1 MAGASEPVADP
12 ITAERVALMGE
23 SANTLARLG
32 SAVACDP
39 DNRLGIVKRARSLDL
54 SGQLPRSDVHQVIE
68 RLRLAHDMYG
78 TTALLEGCARFIH
91 EEFDIPFGG

>member
-68 RLRLAHDMYG
+68 HLFAGVAEGRMTQIVRKAYRLG
-78 TTALLEGCARFIH
+78 
-91 EEFDIPFGG
+91 